1 MGSAKVRTIRTL
13 GERIDMDEER
23 FLEVKNVSKFFGG
36 VKAVNGVSF
45 ELRKGEILGI
55 IGPNGSGKTTLLNLI
70 TGFVRKDLG
79 KVLLKEKDITHWPPH
94 KISDVGLVRTFQVVR
109 PYATLSAFKNLIPP
123 LFSSRS
129 RRSARGKLG
138 DRDAVAIDLLEE
150 VGFERDAY
158 VPYKMAGSLPLG
170 YLKRLEFARC
180 LAMRPEIICCD
191 EVFSGLSMAEIAS
204 MVPLVERLQKD
215 GITLIMIEHR
225 LRELFRVAN
234 RVLVMN
240 FGKKIAEGIP
250 RQVMKD
256 KEVRR
261 AYLGE
266 EVEL

>member
-1 MGSAKVRTIRTL
+1 
-13 GERIDMDEER
+13 MDEER

-36 VKAVNGVSF
+36 VKAVNRVSF
-45 ELRKGEILGI
+45 ELQKGEILGI

-240 FGKKIAEGIP
+240 FGEKIAEGIP
-250 RQVMKD
+250 RQVMRD